1 MLTNNGDKI
10 EFFLK
15 KLTWQEKVTEKN
27 QKNQKKNKEQIGQIK
42 PT

>member
-27 QKNQKKNKEQIGQIK
+27 QKKTKKEQR
-42 PT
+42 TDRTN